1 MTCSIDKVI
10 KTSVPINCVHCR
22 NKSTFLNNL
31 VLSGGGGVKRILFF
45 NYLNTSPC
53 QNLKKNDPLWQF
65 NQMDEILLEKQLK
78 WWMMLMINRSSVTFI
93 CNRLYIY
100 LHSYEIRL
108 TSKYYIWTKKFAF
121 VYCKKN
127 VIPVFEA
134 CSYTYFPWTFLL
146 SW

>member
-1 MTCSIDKVI
+1 
-10 KTSVPINCVHCR
+10 
-22 NKSTFLNNL
+22 
-31 VLSGGGGVKRILFF
+31 
-45 NYLNTSPC
+45 
-53 QNLKKNDPLWQF
+53 
-65 NQMDEILLEKQLK
+65 MDEILLEKQLK
-78 WWMMLMINRSSVTFI
+78 WWMVLMINRSSVTFI